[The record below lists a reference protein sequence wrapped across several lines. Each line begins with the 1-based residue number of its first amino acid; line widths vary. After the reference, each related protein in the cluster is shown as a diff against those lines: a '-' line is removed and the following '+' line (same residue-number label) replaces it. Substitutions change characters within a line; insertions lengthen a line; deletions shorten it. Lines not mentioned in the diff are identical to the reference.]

1 MITKITESNNEFYE
15 ALFEEVSKI
24 LQNFVDTYID
34 EDSEDNQVDSTNGV
48 VINIALKENP
58 ETPYVYYNMGIPET
72 IDFTKNTD
80 IAIKLYQAYL
90 DVDKG
95 NVKGLEEYFGIIE
108 TLTNCIDTNYQILP
122 LVARDGQWVKDE
134 VPFIIDADTRAIQ
147 VPNNNY
153 TYAVSGDDLAETI
166 YFVIDRYFDNVD
178 LTTKNIAVLSQIN
191 NQKILTPITLKDIT
205 SLPDKIIFGWP
216 ISKILTANTSGT
228 LEFSVRFYTLD
239 GTTIDYSLNTVPA
252 RLNIKPTLD
261 FFQEEGVITD
271 EASERVKNLLANA
284 DINSTAA
291 VKPPVFHLGEGEK
304 KIKNLKDGSL
314 PLNLEAAAHSLDSLP
329 ISYYWTQMDS
339 NGSFKKID
347 GSDNDHEDS
356 IEYIEIPYENLE
368 QEIEKYGIFYVGED
382 KVQKV
387 LQVGEEHDP
396 DETYYRQGSSQTV
409 DVAGQYQCVAVAKR
423 GLIRQKASRSAIF
436 EIPSPS
442 EIILQRSKSYEN
454 KELKFLFDEGE
465 TTDSKTVKDALEN
478 IIETKYV
485 TDSPDY
491 TGNISSNLTLV
502 KDNNYTLTRT
512 HTLNNATTN
521 ASFKDI
527 IIYKSLPKPEIEVSE
542 TSIDDATR
550 TIKVS
555 LKNFNNEYMTYTITL
570 ENLVNNTSTEINAES
585 EQSISKNARYNI
597 EVQYSSQYNLLN
609 GQPASSSPINQII
622 DTYSEPSQPSFIL

>member
-34 EDSEDNQVDSTNGV
+34 EDSKDNQVDSTNGV

-72 IDFTKNTD
+72 IDFTKNKD

-122 LVARDGQWVKDE
+122 LVARDGQLIKDE

-191 NQKILTPITLKDIT
+191 NQKILTPISLKDIT

-228 LEFSVRFYTLD
+228 LEFSVRFYTID

-284 DINSTAA
+284 DIKGTAA

-304 KIKNLKDGSL
+304 KI
-314 PLNLEAAAHSLDSLP
+314 LNLGSNGTLDLHAAAHSLDALP
-329 ISYYWTQMDS
+329 ISYYWTQKSENETFKEIEGSKNNDS
-339 NGSFKKID
+339 
-347 GSDNDHEDS
+347 DS
-356 IEYIEIPYENLE
+356 IDYIEITPDNLAK
-368 QEIEKYGIFYVGED
+368 EIEKYGIFYAGED
-382 KVQKV
+382 KIRTD
-387 LQVGEEHDP
+387 LSIETPDP
-396 DETYYRQGSSQTV
+396 NVIYYRKGSSQTV
-409 DVAGQYQCVAVAKR
+409 NIAGYYQCVAIAKR
-423 GLIRQKASRSAIF
+423 GTIRQKAARSVIF

-454 KELKFLFDEGE
+454 EELKFLFDEGE

-485 TDSPDY
+485 TDSPNY
-491 TGNISSNLTLV
+491 TGNISSNLTLI